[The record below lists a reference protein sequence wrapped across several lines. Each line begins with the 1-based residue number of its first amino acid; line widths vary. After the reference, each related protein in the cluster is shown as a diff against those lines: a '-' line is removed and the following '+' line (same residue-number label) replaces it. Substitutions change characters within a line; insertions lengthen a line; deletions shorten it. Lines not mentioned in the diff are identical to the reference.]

1 VNLLH
6 QPRTT
11 RNTRK
16 KEFNALQREGEACDC
31 FWTATEGGT
40 LWRKANRMSDNA
52 HADRG
57 RDGALSCAAPP
68 SEPDV
73 RLSRIRLSSR
83 GFADSAFTGVH
94 RTEAHR
100 KSKQLRLV
108 PWRLRSP
115 LCRWILWRPRGSSAA
130 HVLAQWA
137 IDLRCRARPPFPFR
151 LHFLPPLAPPA
162 LPGFDATMATL
173 TPAESP
179 LPEVCPD
186 RSPVVTSLPFPDI
199 LPPTTL
205 TAPRPASASRGA
217 RSWLRPSPAGSP
229 LCLRLFV
236 FTFVAVYPVLSVA
249 LHPAS
254 WRRSYFKFPVR
265 NGH

>member
-1 VNLLH
+1 
-6 QPRTT
+6 
-11 RNTRK
+11 
-16 KEFNALQREGEACDC
+16 
-31 FWTATEGGT
+31 
-40 LWRKANRMSDNA
+40 M
-52 HADRG
+52 
-57 RDGALSCAAPP
+57 SCAAPP

-254 WRRSYFKFPVR
+254 RRMQLLQVSSRERTPAGRGLPPRRDVTLHSARAR
-265 NGH
+265 NSGRCFAPLLGHTRAQRADCSSRFNV